1 MSDGSKRAGRLKGS
15 MSKNAWRHLL
25 PVLVALAPM
34 PVLGA
39 ASSASSRGRLG
50 ERSYQRV
57 TEGNRYTL
65 DLNTAETSVA
75 DAGFAAF
82 TAAPA
87 ASDSPA
93 SVIGDSPVVQELLVN
108 DGFRS
113 LMTAVGSSRVSGRE
127 RSPRILIDLKDG
139 PVVGFAGKPKF
150 SGVCSTFLSVCTS
163 DGGINCFTSAPCTG
177 PRPPEVAS
185 IALEGTPTA
194 TATSLSFL
202 VTFNERMFNADLTG
216 GNSVTTDDFALTA
229 TGTAAGTIAS
239 VVKVGGASGL
249 PGIINSRYRITVN
262 ALAGN
267 GTIRLDVRANT
278 NIVDLNPFTLL
289 GTTVGLA
296 GPFGNG
302 NAGFTPAFTT
312 GSVHTVALN
321 SAPTG
326 AVTITGTVTEDQTL
340 TANTSTLADADG
352 LGAFSYQWRR
362 GAVAIVGANNSTY
375 TLGDADVGALISVTV
390 SYTDGL
396 GNPEAV
402 TSAAVGPVANIND
415 LPTGTVT
422 ISGTA
427 TEDQTLTA
435 SNTLADA
442 DGLGILAHQW
452 RRNGADIVGA
462 TASTYVLGDADVG
475 ALITVRI
482 SYTDGNGTNEAVTSA
497 AVGPVVNIND
507 VPTGGIT
514 ISGTATEDQTLTAVS
529 TLADGDGIGTLN
541 YQWRRDGIDVAGA
554 TAGTYLLGDADVGA
568 VISVLVNYTDQQGT
582 AEGPFVGGPTAPV
595 ANVNDAPTGAVTISG
610 TATEDQTLTASNTLA
625 DVDGLGAI
633 SYQWNRGGVPIVS
646 ATTNSYTLGDADVGA
661 LITVTASYTDG
672 QGTPEA
678 VTSAAVGPVA
688 NINDLPTG
696 TVTIS
701 GTATEDQTLT
711 ASNTLADAD
720 GLGPIGYQW
729 RRGGVPIV
737 GATANTYLLG
747 DADVGAQITVT
758 ASYADGNGT
767 NEAVTSAAVGPVV
780 NINDVPTGGI
790 TISGTATEDQTLTAV
805 STLADGDGLGP
816 LNYQW
821 RRDGIDVAG
830 ATAGTYLL
838 GDADVG
844 AVISALVNYTDQ
856 QGTAEGPFVGGPTA
870 PVANVNDAPTGAVTI
885 SGTATE
891 DQTLTA
897 SNTLADVDGLGAI
910 SYQWNRGGVPI
921 VSATTNSYTLGDA
934 DVGALIT
941 VTASYT
947 DGQGTPEA
955 VTSAAVGPVANIND
969 LPTGTVTI
977 SGTATEDQ
985 TLTASNTLADADGLG
1000 PIGYQWRRG
1009 GVPIVGATANTYLLG
1024 DADVGAQI
1032 TVTASYADGNGTNEA
1047 VTSAAVG
1054 PVVNIN
1060 DVPTGGI
1067 TISGTATEDQTL
1079 TAVSTLADG
1088 DGIGTLN
1095 YQWRRDGAAI
1105 SGAIFATYTLDDA
1118 DVGAIIDLQVSYVDD
1133 QGTNEGPITSNVLGP
1148 VANVNDA
1155 PTGSV
1160 TIIGTVERG
1169 QTVSADAGSLADA
1182 DGLGPFG
1189 YQWRFD
1195 GAAIPGATG
1204 VTFAIGS
1211 ADVGKDLSVTV
1222 SYIDGQGTAEA
1233 VTSAARRV
1241 LAGDNRPP
1249 TGEVIITGPAVE
1261 YQTLTATATLA
1272 DLDGLGPFSY
1282 QWLRADEP
1290 IAGAES
1296 SQYTASDL
1304 DVGLHLSVRVSYI
1317 DGRLTPESVVSDPVG
1332 PVRAEGSD
1340 LPFQQR
1346 VFFLNPASNTIQ
1358 VGSLRVINPND
1369 AAATVELRGFDD
1381 SGAEAP
1387 EGRVRFDLPAQSA
1400 VHLSAQ
1406 DIEQGSTDLGLT
1418 GRFGDGQGKW
1428 QLRVGSSLPVEA
1440 MSLIET
1446 PDGFLTNVS
1455 ATTTKRGP
1463 DQFEALFANP
1473 ATNPIQQ
1480 SFIRVV
1486 NRSNAAG
1493 PVTVRALDDAGQP
1506 APGGELSFDL
1516 DANESLQFNSSDYE
1530 SGNPD
1535 KGLQGALGAGQGK
1548 WRLLFESPLS
1558 LEVMSLIRAPD
1569 GFLTNLS
1576 ETVPRGSGDPD
1587 SDSHVLTIS
1596 PLGDA
1601 YGESFVRVVNRS
1613 NASSRV
1619 IVTGID
1625 DIGTPAPRPSIR
1637 FDLGPGEAK
1646 QFNAFDI
1653 ENGNADKGLTGALGP
1668 AEGRWRLVINSG
1680 GPLEVMNLLRTQGGF
1695 LTNLS
1700 EAAPRPTRLVAEVP
1714 LFHAAADTEQR
1725 SLLRLVNLSESEQ
1738 AQVLIEATDDAGQPA
1753 PGGPLVIDL
1762 DPSRSVELSA
1772 ADMENGNGDKGLIG
1786 ALGQGEGRWR
1796 LRVSSTTRT
1805 EVQSLM
1811 ATPGGFLTNLSAP
1824 AQ

>member
-1 MSDGSKRAGRLKGS
+1 MSGGSKRAGRPKGS
-15 MSKNAWRHLL
+15 MSKKAWRHVL
-25 PVLVALAPM
+25 PALVALAPM

-39 ASSASSRGRLG
+39 ASSASSRGRQG
-50 ERSYQRV
+50 ERTYQRI
-57 TEGNRYTL
+57 TEGNRYSL
-65 DLNTAETSVA
+65 DLNATDASEV
-75 DAGFAAF
+75 DAGFGAF
-82 TAAPA
+82 TVAPA
-87 ASDSPA
+87 PTDSKPPVEQDNKA
-93 SVIGDSPVVQELLVN
+93 LRAVLSGDDFQALKKAL
-108 DGFRS
+108 
-113 LMTAVGSSRVSGRE
+113 GSSHVSNDSGAAR
-127 RSPRILIDLKDG
+127 LITAADSAPLAS
-139 PVVGFAGKPKF
+139 FAGKPQF
-150 SGVCSTFLSVCTS
+150 SGTCRTTFYCSS
-163 DGGINCFTSAPCTG
+163 DGGELCAYFSPGPTSCVAPVP
-177 PRPPEVAS
+177 PRVAS
-185 IALEGTPTA
+185 IILEGAPAA
-194 TATSLSFL
+194 TATS
-202 VTFNERMFNADLTG
+202 VTFMVQFSEWMFNTDLTG
-216 GNSVTTDDFALTA
+216 GNSVTTDDFVLA
-229 TGTAAGTIAS
+229 TT
-239 VVKVGGASGL
+239 GGASGTVAL
-249 PGIINSRYRITVN
+249 VEKVGGTPVGFRPNSRYRITVN

-267 GTIRLDVRANT
+267 GTIRLDVRPNT
-278 NIVDLNPFTLL
+278 NIVDANPRTIF
-289 GTTVGLA
+289 GQPHGA
-296 GPFGNG
+296 GGPFGNG
-302 NAGFTPAFTT
+302 NAGFTAAFTT

-326 AVTITGTVTEDQTL
+326 AVTITGTPTEDQTL

-362 GAVAIVGANNSTY
+362 GGVPIVGATASTY
-375 TLGDADVGALISVTV
+375 LLGDADVGALISVTV
-390 SYTDGL
+390 SYVDGQSNPESVTSAAVGPVANVNDVPTGTVTISGTATEDQTLTASNTLTDADGL
-396 GNPEAV
+396 GLISYQWRRGGVPIVGATANSYLLGDADVGTSITVTASYTDGNGTGESVTSAAVGPVANINDVPTGGITISGTATEDQTLTAVSTLVDADGIGTLNYQWRRNLVDIVGATASTYVLGDADVGATFTVAVTYTDQQGTAEGPFVGGPTAPVANVNDPPTGSVTISGTATEDQTLTASNTLDDVEGLFGADGLGVISYQWNRGGVPIVGATGTSYLLGDADVGALITVTASYTDGQGTAESV

-435 SNTLADA
+435 SNTLADD
-442 DGLGILAHQW
+442 DGLGPISYQW
-452 RRNGADIVGA
+452 NRGGVPIVGA
-462 TASTYVLGDADVG
+462 TANTYLLDDPDVG
-475 ALITVRI
+475 ALITVTA
-482 SYTDGNGTNEAVTSA
+482 SYTDGSGTGESVASA
-497 AVGPVVNIND
+497 AVGPVANIND

-529 TLADGDGIGTLN
+529 TLADADGLGPLN
-541 YQWRRDGIDVAGA
+541 YQWRRDGAAIGGA
-554 TAGTYLLGDADVGA
+554 VFAIYTLDDADVGA
-568 VISVLVNYTDQQGT
+568 VMSVVVTYTDQQGT

-595 ANVNDAPTGAVTISG
+595 ANVNDAPTGAVTI
-610 TATEDQTLTASNTLA
+610 N
-625 DVDGLGAI
+625 
-633 SYQWNRGGVPIVS
+633 
-646 ATTNSYTLGDADVGA
+646 
-661 LITVTASYTDG
+661 
-672 QGTPEA
+672 
-678 VTSAAVGPVA
+678 
-688 NINDLPTG
+688 
-696 TVTIS
+696 
-701 GTATEDQTLT
+701 
-711 ASNTLADAD
+711 
-720 GLGPIGYQW
+720 
-729 RRGGVPIV
+729 
-737 GATANTYLLG
+737 
-747 DADVGAQITVT
+747 
-758 ASYADGNGT
+758 
-767 NEAVTSAAVGPVV
+767 
-780 NINDVPTGGI
+780 
-790 TISGTATEDQTLTAV
+790 
-805 STLADGDGLGP
+805 
-816 LNYQW
+816 
-821 RRDGIDVAG
+821 
-830 ATAGTYLL
+830 
-838 GDADVG
+838 
-844 AVISALVNYTDQ
+844 
-856 QGTAEGPFVGGPTA
+856 
-870 PVANVNDAPTGAVTI
+870 
-885 SGTATE
+885 
-891 DQTLTA
+891 
-897 SNTLADVDGLGAI
+897 
-910 SYQWNRGGVPI
+910 
-921 VSATTNSYTLGDA
+921 
-934 DVGALIT
+934 
-941 VTASYT
+941 
-947 DGQGTPEA
+947 
-955 VTSAAVGPVANIND
+955 
-969 LPTGTVTI
+969 
-977 SGTATEDQ
+977 
-985 TLTASNTLADADGLG
+985 
-1000 PIGYQWRRG
+1000 
-1009 GVPIVGATANTYLLG
+1009 
-1024 DADVGAQI
+1024 
-1032 TVTASYADGNGTNEA
+1032 
-1047 VTSAAVG
+1047 
-1054 PVVNIN
+1054 
-1060 DVPTGGI
+1060 
-1067 TISGTATEDQTL
+1067 
-1079 TAVSTLADG
+1079 
-1088 DGIGTLN
+1088 
-1095 YQWRRDGAAI
+1095 
-1105 SGAIFATYTLDDA
+1105 
-1118 DVGAIIDLQVSYVDD
+1118 
-1133 QGTNEGPITSNVLGP
+1133 
-1148 VANVNDA
+1148 
-1155 PTGSV
+1155 
-1160 TIIGTVERG
+1160 GTVERG
-1169 QTVSADAGSLADA
+1169 QIVSANASSLADD
-1182 DGLGPFG
+1182 DGLGPFS

-1195 GAAIPGATG
+1195 GAAIPGATAMS
-1204 VTFAIGS
+1204 FAIGNG
-1211 ADVGKDLSVTV
+1211 DVGKDLSVTV

-1233 VTSAARRV
+1233 VTSAPRRV
-1241 LAGDNRPP
+1241 LAGDNRLP
-1249 TGEVIITGPAVE
+1249 TGEVVITGPAVE
-1261 YQTLTATATLA
+1261 YQTLTATAMLA

-1282 QWLRADEP
+1282 QWLRDGEP
-1290 IAGAES
+1290 IIGAES
-1296 SQYTASDL
+1296 DQYTVSDL
-1304 DVGLHLSVRVSYI
+1304 DVGFHLSVAVSYI
-1317 DGRLTPESVVSDPVG
+1317 DGRLTPERVVSDPVG

-1340 LPFQQR
+1340 LDFQQR

-1369 AAATVELRGFDD
+1369 AAVTVELRGFDD

-1387 EGRVRFDLPAQSA
+1387 EGRVRFELPAQSA

-1406 DIEQGSTDLGLT
+1406 DIEQGNTDMGLT

-1428 QLRVGSSLPVEA
+1428 QLRVGSSLPVAA

-1506 APGGELSFDL
+1506 APGGMLSFDL

-1530 SGNPD
+1530 FGNPG
-1535 KGLQGALGAGQGK
+1535 KGLQGALGTGQGK

-1762 DPSRSVELSA
+1762 GSSRSVELSA
-1772 ADMENGNGDKGLIG
+1772 ADLENGNGDKGLIG

-1811 ATPGGFLTNLSAP
+1811 ATPGGFLTNLSSP

>member
-1 MSDGSKRAGRLKGS
+1 MSDGSKRAGRPKGS
-15 MSKNAWRHLL
+15 KSKNAWRHLL

-50 ERSYQRV
+50 ERSYQRI
-57 TEGNRYTL
+57 TEGNRYAL
-65 DLNTAETSVA
+65 DMNTAETSVA

-82 TAAPA
+82 AAAPA

-93 SVIGDSPVVQELLVN
+93 PVLDNSPAVQELLVD

-127 RSPRILIDLKDG
+127 RSPRIQIDLKDG

-150 SGVCSTFLSVCTS
+150 SGMCDTFLSVCTS
-163 DGGINCFTSAPCTG
+163 DGGINCYTSAPCTG

-185 IALEGTPTA
+185 IVLEGSPTA

-249 PGIINSRYRITVN
+249 PGVINSRYRITVN
-262 ALAGN
+262 TLTGT
-267 GTIRLDVRANT
+267 GTIRLDLRANT
-278 NIVDLNPFTLL
+278 NIVDLNPFTLA
-289 GTTVGLA
+289 GRTVGLA

-312 GSVHTVALN
+312 GSTHTVALN

-326 AVTITGTVTEDQTL
+326 SVTINGTATEDQTL

-362 GAVAIVGANNSTY
+362 GGAPIVGATNGTY

-396 GNPEAV
+396 GNPESV

-442 DGLGILAHQW
+442 DGLGPIGYQW
-452 RRNGADIVGA
+452 RRGGVAIGGA
-462 TASTYVLGDADVG
+462 TSNSYTLGDADVG
-475 ALITVRI
+475 ALITVTA
-482 SYTDGNGTNEAVTSA
+482 SYLDGNGTNEAVTSS

-529 TLADGDGIGTLN
+529 TLADGDGLGPLN
-541 YQWRRDGIDVAGA
+541 YQWRRNGADITGA
-554 TAGTYLLGDADVGA
+554 TNSTYLLGDADVGA
-568 VISVLVNYTDQQGT
+568 VISVVVNYVDQQGT
-582 AEGPFVGGPTAPV
+582 AEGPFIGGPTAPV

-625 DVDGLGAI
+625 DVDGLGPI
-633 SYQWNRGGVPIVS
+633 SYQWNRGGVPIVG
-646 ATTNSYTLGDADVGA
+646 ATTNTYLLGDADVGA

-720 GLGPIGYQW
+720 GLGPISYQW
-729 RRGGVPIV
+729 NRGGVPIG
-737 GATANTYLLG
+737 GATSNSYTLG
-747 DADVGAQITVT
+747 DADVGALITVT
-758 ASYADGNGT
+758 ASYLDGNGT
-767 NEAVTSAAVGPVV
+767 NEAVTSSAVGPVA

-790 TISGTATEDQTLTAV
+790 TISGTATEDQTLT
-805 STLADGDGLGP
+805 
-816 LNYQW
+816 
-821 RRDGIDVAG
+821 
-830 ATAGTYLL
+830 
-838 GDADVG
+838 
-844 AVISALVNYTDQ
+844 SA
-856 QGTAEGPFVGGPTA
+856 
-870 PVANVNDAPTGAVTI
+870 
-885 SGTATE
+885 
-891 DQTLTA
+891 
-897 SNTLADVDGLGAI
+897 
-910 SYQWNRGGVPI
+910 
-921 VSATTNSYTLGDA
+921 
-934 DVGALIT
+934 
-941 VTASYT
+941 
-947 DGQGTPEA
+947 
-955 VTSAAVGPVANIND
+955 
-969 LPTGTVTI
+969 
-977 SGTATEDQ
+977 
-985 TLTASNTLADADGLG
+985 
-1000 PIGYQWRRG
+1000 
-1009 GVPIVGATANTYLLG
+1009 
-1024 DADVGAQI
+1024 
-1032 TVTASYADGNGTNEA
+1032 
-1047 VTSAAVG
+1047 
-1054 PVVNIN
+1054 
-1060 DVPTGGI
+1060 
-1067 TISGTATEDQTL
+1067 
-1079 TAVSTLADG
+1079 STLADG

-1155 PTGSV
+1155 PTGAV
-1160 TIIGTVERG
+1160 TIVGTVERG

-1195 GAAIPGATG
+1195 GVAIPGASG
-1204 VTFAIGS
+1204 VTFAIGNG
-1211 ADVGKDLSVTV
+1211 DVGKDLSVTV

-1282 QWLRADEP
+1282 QWLRAGEP

-1304 DVGLHLSVRVSYI
+1304 DVGFRLSVEVSYI
-1317 DGRLTPESVVSDPVG
+1317 DGRMTPESVVSAQTD

-1387 EGRVRFDLPAQSA
+1387 EGRVRFELPAQSA

-1406 DIEQGSTDLGLT
+1406 DIEQGNPGLGLS
-1418 GRFGDGQGKW
+1418 GRLGDGQGKW

-1463 DQFEALFANP
+1463 GQFEALFANP

-1530 SGNPD
+1530 FGNPD

-1625 DIGTPAPRPSIR
+1625 DIGTPAPRPTIR
-1637 FDLGPGEAK
+1637 FDLGPQEAK

-1653 ENGNADKGLTGALGP
+1653 ENGNAEKGLTGALGP

-1762 DPSRSVELSA
+1762 GPSRSVELSA
-1772 ADMENGNGDKGLIG
+1772 ADLENGNGDKGLIG

-1811 ATPGGFLTNLSAP
+1811 ATPGGFLTNLSSP